1 VTETRWNRI
10 YGAVGEFE
18 DGLDLVRAA
27 RIIREQ
33 GYSQLD
39 AFTPFPV
46 HGIDEALG
54 IPGSKLGWIVV
65 CGGTFGA
72 AFALWLMWWTG
83 AVDYPLVIGGKPLFA
98 VEFAIPITFELTILC
113 SAFAAVF
120 GMFGPN
126 RLPQSV

>member
-1 VTETRWNRI
+1 MTETRWNRI

-18 DGLDLVRAA
+18 DGPDLVRAA

-46 HGIDEALG
+46 YGIDEALG

-72 AFALWLMWWTG
+72 AFALRLMWWTG
-83 AVDYPLVIGGKPLFA
+83 AVI
-98 VEFAIPITFELTILC
+98 I
-113 SAFAAVF
+113 
-120 GMFGPN
+120 
-126 RLPQSV
+126 RW

>member
-1 VTETRWNRI
+1 M
-10 YGAVGEFE
+10 
-18 DGLDLVRAA
+18 
-27 RIIREQ
+27 
-33 GYSQLD
+33 
-39 AFTPFPV
+39 V

-72 AFALWLMWWTG
+72 AFALRLMWWTG

-120 GMFGPN
+120 GMFGLN

>member
-120 GMFGPN
+120 GMFGLN